1 MSEDVIVL
9 GATVSLT
16 GKHAQNGVNAK
27 NGYDLA
33 ARELF
38 TKGYRYALP
47 RCRPPTNISRRP
59 STSPPSTLAMENDPF
74 TQDGRAGVI
83 DDIRRHGMQI
93 SSTINSRPS

>member
-1 MSEDVIVL
+1 MSEDVIVRA
-9 GATVSLT
+9 ATVSLT

-47 RCRPPTNISRRP
+47 CCRPPTNISRRP
-59 STSPPSTLAMENDPF
+59 STSPPEHAADLGKTPE
-74 TQDGRAGVI
+74 T
-83 DDIRRHGMQI
+83 IRVWR
-93 SSTINSRPS
+93 SPWKTTRSPRTCAPA